1 MTLGEKLELMRHK
14 ENYTQ
19 EQTAELLGVSRQTV
33 GKWES
38 DLAYPE
44 TEPLL
49 ENGRLFGCSM
59 DDLLK
64 EEITEP
70 DATEGGFYRDVK
82 AVGRRL
88 TSPEGKRKMKRG
100 LKIAAI
106 IAGAVLAV
114 DFVSML
120 VYFLIW
126 GIPQ

>member
-44 TEPLL
+44 TKKLIEI
-49 ENGRLFGCSM
+49 GRLFGCSM
-59 DDLLK
+59 DYLLK

-88 TSPEGKRKMKRG
+88 TSPEGKRRMKRG
-100 LKIAAI
+100 LKTAAI

>member
-44 TEPLL
+44 TEKLI
-49 ENGRLFGCSM
+49 EIGRLFGCSM
-59 DDLLK
+59 DYLLK